1 MHYCE
6 TALSMMM
13 QMTLINMMKINK
25 TEGMKTMMGMKMSKT
40 AEMMRKTMNI
50 HVIQTMAMP
59 MIQMMTMMQNDAPE
73 QK

>member
-13 QMTLINMMKINK
+13 QMTLIKMMKINK